1 MVKGWRGENDKAGKV
16 EWVKVEIKT
25 SQRQG
30 NREERKAREKDKE
43 AEKESNHLTG
53 LKVSVRLTYSP
64 EAKTMQELV
73 VAVSAGMKD
82 EHSSSGEARDMKSR
96 HGKMGAGAV
105 ALACRHPGSSLGT

>member
-1 MVKGWRGENDKAGKV
+1 MIGRRGENDKLGKV
-16 EWVKVEIKT
+16 EGIKGEIKK

-30 NREERKAREKDKE
+30 NREVRKAREKDKE

-82 EHSSSGEARDMKSR
+82 EHSSSSEARDMKSR

-105 ALACRHPGSSLGT
+105 ALACSHPGSSPVT